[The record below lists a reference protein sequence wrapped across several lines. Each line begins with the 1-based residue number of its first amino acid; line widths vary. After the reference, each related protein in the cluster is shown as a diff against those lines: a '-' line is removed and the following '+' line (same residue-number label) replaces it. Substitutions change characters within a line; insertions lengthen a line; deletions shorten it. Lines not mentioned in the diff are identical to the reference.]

1 MKQYAQRGTALSLAV
16 LLLAGSAQA
25 LFGRG
30 KEKTEPVA
38 PENAPAARDLEIQ
51 TYRGIPYQ
59 GRLEATAPNGDDLT
73 YSVAAQPKKGTVMI
87 DGADFVYTPK
97 ENALGAD
104 SFTYTAADFPA
115 GNRNGDH
122 RAFPLRRYLCRYG
135 RIHCRRRAVSCG
147 AGNLHWGKNRRELVF

>member
-51 TYRGIPYQ
+51 TYRGIP
-59 GRLEATAPNGDDLT
+59 
-73 YSVAAQPKKGTVMI
+73 
-87 DGADFVYTPK
+87 
-97 ENALGAD
+97 
-104 SFTYTAADFPA
+104 
-115 GNRNGDH
+115 
-122 RAFPLRRYLCRYG
+122 
-135 RIHCRRRAVSCG
+135 
-147 AGNLHWGKNRRELVF
+147 